1 MTCQSSGAFDQNLK
15 KIHLGG
21 NNWIFLIKSRKI
33 TKALVLNGKNT
44 LKTLCSIKWILSM
57 HQNTY
62 INIFYLLGK
71 KLNTMEQILL
81 LRHEEII

>member
-1 MTCQSSGAFDQNLK
+1 
-15 KIHLGG
+15 
-21 NNWIFLIKSRKI
+21 
-33 TKALVLNGKNT
+33 
-44 LKTLCSIKWILSM
+44 M

>member
-1 MTCQSSGAFDQNLK
+1 MK

-21 NNWIFLIKSRKI
+21 SNWIFLIKSRKI

-44 LKTLCSIKWILSM
+44 PKALCSIKWILSM
-57 HQNTY
+57 HQNIY
-62 INIFYLLGK
+62 IDIFYLLGK
-71 KLNTMEQILL
+71 KLNTMEPILL